1 MGDTLHIEGILRI
14 YEVPPELLDKNFL
27 LKWYRHITK
36 KGWKHL
42 TLADKAREGKQVVE
56 AHNLITT
63 AGRTQILNFI
73 GASGSTG
80 AFAKYYSVGTGA
92 IYVVQPSDTALANEL
107 FRAVPASYSVVGNQ
121 VTITTNFGTSQAN
134 GTYTEAGLWGGAASG
149 TLGSGTLYT
158 HLLYSY
164 VKVNGV
170 AIIND
175 YTLTAT

>member
-14 YEVPPELLDKNFL
+14 YELPDALIHDAVFQAA
-27 LKWYRHITK
+27 WQRF
-36 KGWKHL
+36 
-42 TLADKAREGKQVVE
+42 TLSEKAREAKQVVE

-63 AGRTQILNFI
+63 SGRTQILNFI